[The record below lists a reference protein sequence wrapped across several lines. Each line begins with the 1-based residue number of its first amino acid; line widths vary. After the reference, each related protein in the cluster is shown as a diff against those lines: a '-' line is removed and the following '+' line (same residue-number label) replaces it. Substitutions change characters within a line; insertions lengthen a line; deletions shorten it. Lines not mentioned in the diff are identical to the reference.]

1 MKKRGILAL
10 MLIGLFLTGCKQAE
24 PSIVQQ
30 GIDFTL
36 LPGSDFPDLE
46 GDTDISGL
54 QVRIIR
60 EDSNR
65 AYFAVGLP
73 YNAQIE
79 NINLL
84 KDNRALINL
93 MLKPELERS
102 DPFLSLSPVYY
113 QVVSVDKKYKKCFE
127 KEKVAFS
134 LGTEILKPLI
144 EYTSA
149 LKHARD
155 HMEADFLSTM
165 DCLALMKVDG
175 VLRLA
180 YIFFFGDGE
189 NINRAGDELV
199 QGAAAVDSQNGQL
212 LEYRIFKRKQ
222 LPGVHRHGDAIN
234 IKGWKDANTLVVS
247 AVDGGEFYLM
257 DMGKTKKNIS
267 KDQAEDYIG
276 QYIRTMAPPTGWEF
290 VIRTETNDLGFVY
303 TADAYLEYSGPR
315 GRIDIEVDPNVN
327 VVTHGWD
334 KSNKALYF
342 TTEMAEPSYGND
354 WTYYTLWRFDIE
366 NRALIKM
373 GGIPS
378 EEVFLSPDGLKA
390 AYNGPDGGLFIM
402 NTGKLLNKEPILK

>member
-212 LEYRIFKRKQ
+212 LEYRIFKKE
-222 LPGVHRHGDAIN
+222 
-234 IKGWKDANTLVVS
+234 TTS
-247 AVDGGEFYLM
+247 GGP
-257 DMGKTKKNIS
+257 
-267 KDQAEDYIG
+267 QARRCHKY
-276 QYIRTMAPPTGWEF
+276 
-290 VIRTETNDLGFVY
+290 
-303 TADAYLEYSGPR
+303 
-315 GRIDIEVDPNVN
+315 
-327 VVTHGWD
+327 
-334 KSNKALYF
+334 
-342 TTEMAEPSYGND
+342 
-354 WTYYTLWRFDIE
+354 
-366 NRALIKM
+366 
-373 GGIPS
+373 
-378 EEVFLSPDGLKA
+378 
-390 AYNGPDGGLFIM
+390 
-402 NTGKLLNKEPILK
+402 